1 MNLHPIKAI
10 LLMLALCLPATAQSK
25 VWTWTNPVP
34 DSDLEV
40 PTGVH
45 AAVAHASGAAATILG
60 EAFVNNHDVEVYRY
74 RLIWLSP
81 RGSVIHQ
88 VMIPATVDDIDTLLN
103 LTDSPWRVL
112 AVDRGAW
119 VVTNG
124 KKIWSAKLN
133 GRTVEAR
140 ERDVPADTDLF
151 PAGAIGSSQGWFERK
166 TKQLGTY
173 VTQAGIEV
181 PVLTLGELSLWSAR

>member
-1 MNLHPIKAI
+1 
-10 LLMLALCLPATAQSK
+10 MLALCLPATAQRK

-34 DSDLEV
+34 DSDLQV
-40 PTGVH
+40 LTGVH
-45 AAVAHASGAAATILG
+45 AAVADASGAAAAILG
-60 EAFVNNHDVEVYRY
+60 EAFVNNDNVEVYRY
-74 RLIWLSP
+74 RLVWLSP
-81 RGSVIHQ
+81 RGSVTHQ
-88 VMIPATVDDIDTLLN
+88 VMIPATSEDIDTLLK

-112 AVDRGAW
+112 AIDRGAW

-140 ERDVPADTDLF
+140 ERDVPADTDHF

-166 TKQLGTY
+166 TEQLGTY
-173 VTQAGIEV
+173 ITQAGIEV
-181 PVLTLGELSLWSAR
+181 PVLTLDELSLWSAK